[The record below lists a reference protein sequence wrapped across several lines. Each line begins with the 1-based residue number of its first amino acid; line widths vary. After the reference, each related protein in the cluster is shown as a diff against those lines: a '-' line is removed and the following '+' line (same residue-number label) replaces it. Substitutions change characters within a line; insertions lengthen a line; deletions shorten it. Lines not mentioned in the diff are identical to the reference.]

1 MTWSI
6 IAHDTESGALGIAV
20 ASRFFAVG
28 AIVPWIGSGVGAVAS
43 QAMANPRLGPA
54 ILDRLATGDTVD
66 AALEAAWGDDDGSAV
81 RQVHVLDKAGRRAA
95 HTGNNCIDWCGDMG
109 GQDISVA
116 GNMLVGKG
124 VLQACLD
131 EYNNQAALPFAERL
145 LASLLAGDAAGGDK
159 RGRQAAAL
167 KIYTTEDYPDWDI
180 RVDDHPDALNE
191 LARIFAVGQ
200 IAFAAYKTLIPTNA
214 NPAGITD
221 PAQMAAVRERANR
234 Q

>member
-28 AIVPWIGSGVGAVAS
+28 AIVPWIRSGVGAVAS

-54 ILDRLATGDTVD
+54 ILDRLATGDAVD
-66 AALEAAWGDDDGSAV
+66 AALDAAWGDDDGSAV
-81 RQVHVLDKAGRRAA
+81 RQVHVLDKDGRHAA

-131 EYNNQAALPFAERL
+131 EYNNQAAIPFAERL

-221 PAQMAAVRERANR
+221 PAQMAEVRERANR

>member
-54 ILDRLATGDTVD
+54 ILDRLATGDAVD

-180 RVDDHPDALNE
+180 RVDDHPDAPNE

-200 IAFAAYKTLIPTNA
+200 IAFAAYKPLIPNHA

-221 PAQMAAVRERANR
+221 PAQMEAVREKADR

>member
-28 AIVPWIGSGVGAVAS
+28 AIVPWIRSGVGAVAS

-54 ILDRLATGDTVD
+54 ILDRLATGDAVD
-66 AALEAAWGDDDGSAV
+66 AALDAAWGDDDGSAV
-81 RQVHVLDKAGRRAA
+81 RQVHVLDKDGRRAA

-167 KIYTTEDYPDWDI
+167 KIYTTEGYPDWDI

>member
-6 IAHDTESGALGIAV
+6 IAHDTESGALGTAV

-28 AIVPWIGSGVGAVAS
+28 AIVPWIRSGVGAVAS

-54 ILDRLATGDTVD
+54 ILDRLATGDAVD
-66 AALEAAWGDDDGSAV
+66 AALDAAWGDDDGSAV
-81 RQVHVLDKAGRRAA
+81 RQVHVLDKDGRRAA

-131 EYNNQAALPFAERL
+131 EYNNQAAIPFAERL

>member
-28 AIVPWIGSGVGAVAS
+28 AIVPWIRSGVGAVAS

-54 ILDRLATGDTVD
+54 ILDRLATGDAVD
-66 AALEAAWGDDDGSAV
+66 AALDAAWGDDDGSAV
-81 RQVHVLDKAGRRAA
+81 RQVHVLDKDGRRAA

-131 EYNNQAALPFAERL
+131 EYNKQAALPFAERL

-221 PAQMAAVRERANR
+221 PAQMAAVRDRANR

>member
-28 AIVPWIGSGVGAVAS
+28 AIVPWIRSGVGAVAS

-54 ILDRLATGDTVD
+54 ILDRLATGDAVD
-66 AALEAAWGDDDGSAV
+66 AALDAAWGDDDGSAV
-81 RQVHVLDKAGRRAA
+81 RQVHVLDKDGRRAA

-116 GNMLVGKG
+116 GNMLVSKG

>member
-28 AIVPWIGSGVGAVAS
+28 AIVPWIRSGVGAVAS

-54 ILDRLATGDTVD
+54 ILDRLATGDAVD
-66 AALEAAWGDDDGSAV
+66 AALDAAWGDDDGSAV
-81 RQVHVLDKAGRRAA
+81 RQVHVLDKDGRRAA

-131 EYNNQAALPFAERL
+131 EYNKQAALPFAERL

>member
-28 AIVPWIGSGVGAVAS
+28 AIVPWIRSGVGAVAS

-54 ILDRLATGDTVD
+54 ILDRLATGDAVD
-66 AALEAAWGDDDGSAV
+66 AALDAAWGDDDGSAV
-81 RQVHVLDKAGRRAA
+81 RQVHVLDKDGRRAA

>member
-28 AIVPWIGSGVGAVAS
+28 AIVPWIRSGVGAVAS

-54 ILDRLATGDTVD
+54 ILDRLATGDAVD
-66 AALEAAWGDDDGSAV
+66 AALDAAWGDDDGSAV
-81 RQVHVLDKAGRRAA
+81 RQVHVLDKDGRRAA

-131 EYNNQAALPFAERL
+131 EYNNQAAIPFAERL

>member
-28 AIVPWIGSGVGAVAS
+28 AIVPWIRSGVGAVAS

-54 ILDRLATGDTVD
+54 ILDRLATGDAVD
-66 AALEAAWGDDDGSAV
+66 AALDAAWGDDDGSAV
-81 RQVHVLDKAGRRAA
+81 RQVHVLDKDGRRAA

-167 KIYTTEDYPDWDI
+167 KIYTAEDYPDWDI

>member
-28 AIVPWIGSGVGAVAS
+28 AIVPWIRSGVGAVAS

-54 ILDRLATGDTVD
+54 ILDRLATGDAVD
-66 AALEAAWGDDDGSAV
+66 AALDAAWGDDDGSAV
-81 RQVHVLDKAGRRAA
+81 RQVHVLDKDGRRAA

-124 VLQACLD
+124 VLQVCLD
-131 EYNNQAALPFAERL
+131 EYKNQAALPFAERL

-159 RGRQAAAL
+159 RGRQAAAM

-180 RVDDHPDALNE
+180 RVDDHPDAPNE

-200 IAFAAYKTLIPTNA
+200 IAFAAYKPLIPTHA

-221 PAQMAAVRERANR
+221 PAQMAAVREKADR

>member
-28 AIVPWIGSGVGAVAS
+28 AIVPWIRSGVGAVAS

-54 ILDRLATGDTVD
+54 ILDRLATGDAVD
-66 AALEAAWGDDDGSAV
+66 AALDAAWGDDDGSAV
-81 RQVHVLDKAGRRAA
+81 RQVHVLDKDGRRAA

-131 EYNNQAALPFAERL
+131 EYNNQATIPFAERL
-145 LASLLAGDAAGGDK
+145 LASLLASDAAGNDK
-159 RGRQAAAL
+159 RSRQAAAL